1 MNSMF
6 PKKDWST
13 QTRRALTA
21 TEIVAKL
28 VDLPGWQ
35 LSGDGAD
42 VAIEKTYR
50 FANYHETMAFVNAV
64 AFIAHAQDH
73 HPDLSVHYG
82 RCVVRLNT
90 HDVAGISAT
99 DIDCATRIDA
109 LLAPLAH
116 GPSPCAP

>member
-73 HPDLSVHYG
+73 HPNLSVHYG

-109 LLAPLAH
+109 LLAP
-116 GPSPCAP
+116 

>member
-99 DIDCATRIDA
+99 DVDCATRIDA
-109 LLAPLAH
+109 LLAP
-116 GPSPCAP
+116 

>member
-13 QTRRALTA
+13 QIRRALKA

-90 HDVAGISAT
+90 HDVAGTSAT

-109 LLAPLAH
+109 LLAP
-116 GPSPCAP
+116 

>member
-1 MNSMF
+1 MF

-13 QTRRALTA
+13 QTRRALKA

-50 FANYHETMAFVNAV
+50 FSNYHETMAFVNAV

-109 LLAPLAH
+109 LLAP
-116 GPSPCAP
+116 

>member
-21 TEIVAKL
+21 TEIAAKL

-64 AFIAHAQDH
+64 AFIAHVQDH

-109 LLAPLAH
+109 LLAP
-116 GPSPCAP
+116 